1 MDEIKVVNIFRY
13 ISNESGSNSA
23 VKTRDNEIK
32 ESIKQMEKLAST
44 YNFYQKPVTIHFF
57 GDTKSDVRF
66 RVECNDSETRIRI
79 ENALKL
85 YQKNQ

>member
-1 MDEIKVVNIFRY
+1 MDELKVINIFRFK
-13 ISNESGSNSA
+13 SNEEGSNA
-23 VKTRDNEIK
+23 ATKTRDNEIK

-66 RVECNDSETRIRI
+66 RVECNDSDTRIRI

>member
-1 MDEIKVVNIFRY
+1 MEELKVVNIFRFK
-13 ISNESGSNSA
+13 SHEEVNNSA
-23 VKTRDNEIK
+23 VKMRDNEIK

-44 YNFYQKPVTIHFF
+44 YNFYQKPVTLHFF
-57 GDTKSDVRF
+57 GDTKSNVHF

>member
-1 MDEIKVVNIFRY
+1 MDELKVINIFRFK
-13 ISNESGSNSA
+13 SNEEGSNSA
-23 VKTRDNEIK
+23 IKIRDNEIK

-44 YNFYQKPVTIHFF
+44 YNFYQKPVTVHFF

-66 RVECNDSETRIRI
+66 RVECNDSDTRIRI

-85 YQKNQ
+85 YQRNQ